1 MSVLTPTYGEQS
13 AYPKKDVIELELE
26 TPNSLKQM
34 DEHWA
39 NFSKSEKLE
48 ILNEAASNMA
58 RNLAADLVHSELAK
72 SGKGL
77 RQIERECGLQPAV
90 ISRVTTGTSERGPDL
105 STLFKIAMALDK
117 TLHISFE
124 DPIVDDD

>member
-1 MSVLTPTYGEQS
+1 MSVLTPSAGEQS
-13 AYPKKDVIELELE
+13 AYMETDVIKGDQKPLGVEL
-26 TPNSLKQM
+26 QM
-34 DEHWA
+34 DSHWE

-48 ILNEAASNMA
+48 ILNQAAGNMA

-90 ISRVTTGTSERGPDL
+90 ISRVTTGSSAQGPEL
-105 STLFKIAMALDK
+105 STLFKIAMALGK
-117 TLHISFE
+117 NVHISFE
-124 DPIVDDD
+124 DPIIDDD